1 MIRPILRLRR
11 PGACTNGRHRSIL
24 ADPDLPA
31 LIADL
36 VETMPRGLGR
46 RDWRRRRSASLNA
59 SSSSISRRRSVPS
72 ELLVLINPEFVARD
86 GLQLEEEGCLSVPG
100 FQATVARPQS
110 AVVRGLD
117 AEGRPRTAERHW
129 SAGPRAP
136 ARDGPPRRHPL
147 HRPAAATQPAA
158 DLSIASRPDAE
169 KAHGRLRSGFCV
181 RIVFFGTP
189 DFAVPSLE
197 ALLASRHQVVGVVTQ
212 PDRPR
217 GRGQHVSGSP
227 VKARA
232 EAAAIPILQPTKLND
247 LALLDALRSLGPEL
261 GVVAAYGRIL
271 PQALLD
277 LPRLGMI
284 NVHASLLPRHRGAS
298 PMTRAIL
305 DGDTRTGITIMR
317 VVQALDAGPMLA
329 TRETAIEPD
338 ETGERARGATRDAR
352 CRAARRVLDAA
363 RARRRRRDAAGRGP
377 RHLRAADRQ
386 ARRADRVG
394 SARRR
399 HPRPGAGARAVA
411 PRVHVPRWRAPRAAR
426 DAAARVVDRRASDR
440 SQPARRWARGR
451 GPGVVLAGRGKG
463 VLLVGAADGTVLE
476 IRRLQEDGRRVLTA
490 REFLA
495 GHPLVPGTRFTTG
508 PS

>member
-1 MIRPILRLRR
+1 MR
-11 PGACTNGRHRSIL
+11 
-24 ADPDLPA
+24 
-31 LIADL
+31 IA
-36 VETMPRGLGR
+36 
-46 RDWRRRRSASLNA
+46 
-59 SSSSISRRRSVPS
+59 
-72 ELLVLINPEFVARD
+72 
-86 GLQLEEEGCLSVPG
+86 
-100 FQATVARPQS
+100 
-110 AVVRGLD
+110 
-117 AEGRPRTAERHW
+117 
-129 SAGPRAP
+129 
-136 ARDGPPRRHPL
+136 
-147 HRPAAATQPAA
+147 
-158 DLSIASRPDAE
+158 
-169 KAHGRLRSGFCV
+169 
-181 RIVFFGTP
+181 FFGTP

-298 PMTRAIL
+298 PVTRAIL

-317 VVQALDAGPMLA
+317 VVQALDAGPTLA
-329 TRETAIEPD
+329 TRETAIEPE
-338 ETGERARGATRDAR
+338 ETGEALEARLATLGAGLLVE
-352 CRAARRVLDAA
+352 VLDALDRGNVVETPQDEAHATYAPRIVKPDGLIEWGLRADAIHNRVRALVPWPHAFTFHNGARLVLHETRPHASSTAA
-363 RARRRRRDAAGRGP
+363 RAIARSPDAGGRE
-377 RHLRAADRQ
+377 
-386 ARRADRVG
+386 
-394 SARRR
+394 
-399 HPRPGAGARAVA
+399 AV
-411 PRVHVPRWRAPRAAR
+411 V
-426 DAAARVVDRRASDR
+426 
-440 SQPARRWARGR
+440 
-451 GPGVVLAGRGKG
+451 PGVVLGAGKG
-463 VLLVGAADGTVLE
+463 VLLVGAAEGTVLE